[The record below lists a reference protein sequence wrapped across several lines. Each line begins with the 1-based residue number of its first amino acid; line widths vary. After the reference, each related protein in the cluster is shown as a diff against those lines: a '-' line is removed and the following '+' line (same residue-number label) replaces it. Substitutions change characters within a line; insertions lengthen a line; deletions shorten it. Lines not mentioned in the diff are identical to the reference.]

1 MRPVWQG
8 SLAFGLVSV
17 PVRLY
22 KAVDDHTVHFTQFQQ
37 GTQDRIR
44 YRRVNERTGDEVP
57 YQEIVKGYE
66 LEDGEYV
73 LIEQQELDEA
83 APGRSRSL
91 EVERFVDLAE
101 VDPIYFD
108 RTYWLAPAK
117 EDAERPYVLL
127 VKALGQRDKAAVAK
141 FALHGR
147 EHLAL
152 VRSGKGVLVLNTL
165 HFAADVRDPAKEV
178 PLLPADAKTSGKEID
193 MAVRLIDAMTE
204 RWRPQEYHDTYNER
218 VRDLIDAKKAGGT
231 VTPAAEPEEDTKVVD
246 LFEAL
251 SKSLRDR
258 DGRRG
263 RSTKRGTPDLA
274 GLSKAQLQKLAKD
287 RDLKGRSKMTRDD
300 LEAAL
305 KAS

>member
-22 KAVDDHTVHFTQFQQ
+22 KAVDDHAVHFTQFQQ
-37 GTQDRIR
+37 GTRDRIR
-44 YRRVNERTGDEVP
+44 SRRVNERTGDEVP
-57 YQEIVKGYE
+57 YAEIAKGYE
-66 LEDGEYV
+66 LDDSEYV
-73 LIEQQELDEA
+73 LVEQQELDEV

-91 EVERFVDLAE
+91 EVERFVDLDE

-127 VKALGQRDKAAVAK
+127 VEALGKRDKAAVAK

-152 VRSGKGVLVLNTL
+152 VRAGKGVLVLNTL
-165 HFAADVRDPAKEV
+165 HFATDVRDPAKDI
-178 PLLPADAKTSGKEID
+178 PLLPADAKTNGKELE
-193 MAVRLIDAMTE
+193 MAVRLIDAMTGQWQPE
-204 RWRPQEYHDTYNER
+204 EYHDTYNER

-231 VTPAAEPEEDTKVVD
+231 VTPAAEPDEDTKVVD

-251 SKSLRDR
+251 SKSVRKR
-258 DGRRG
+258 DGQRG
-263 RSTKRGTPDLA
+263 RSAKREKPDLA
-274 GLSKAQLQKLAKD
+274 GLSKAQLQKLAKE
-287 RDLKGRSKMTRDD
+287 RDVKGRSKMTRDD